1 MQIPKKIKIGALT
14 YEVEITDNLSG
25 GSANCSAEI
34 SYRDLTI
41 RVCPMARAR
50 METSFLHEVVHGM
63 ADAMGFVEHDERLV
77 DTMSQLL
84 YQVIQDNPEMF
95 QPDKPAY
102 EEVANCSSR

>member
-14 YEVEITDNLSG
+14 YTVEITDNLDG

-34 SYRDLTI
+34 SYRDLAI

-63 ADAMGFVEHDERLV
+63 ADALGFIDHNERLV
-77 DTMSQLL
+77 DSMSQLL
-84 YQVIQDNPEMF
+84 YQIIQDNPEMF
-95 QPDKPAY
+95 QPDSPAY
-102 EEVANCSSR
+102 KEVPNCSDR